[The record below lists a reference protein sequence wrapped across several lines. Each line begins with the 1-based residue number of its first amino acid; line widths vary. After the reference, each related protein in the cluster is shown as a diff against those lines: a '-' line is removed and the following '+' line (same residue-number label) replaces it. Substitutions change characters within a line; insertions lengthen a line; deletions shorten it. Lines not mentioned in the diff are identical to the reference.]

1 MKLHD
6 FAWGFLI
13 SSRKLIQTI
22 YILKSC
28 LEYRNAFK
36 KLIRENWSTRILF
49 GGLLANLNSLEDLF
63 TKAFLVSC
71 SSETNNS
78 ECYMV
83 ISIYSQINE
92 VFNQQYKY
100 VSHSHSPRNQPAH
113 VLLEALNLL
122 TNPRHVCSVC
132 SKRKT
137 RRNCSFD
144 KNWTSTKLPLVS

>member
-1 MKLHD
+1 M
-6 FAWGFLI
+6 
-13 SSRKLIQTI
+13 
-22 YILKSC
+22 
-28 LEYRNAFK
+28 
-36 KLIRENWSTRILF
+36 F
-49 GGLLANLNSLEDLF
+49 GGLFANLNSLEDLF

-137 RRNCSFD
+137 RRNRSSD
-144 KNWTSTKLPLVS
+144 KNWTSTKLPLTSHETLMSLGRIHEMLETICSNNSLHHGLHRY